1 MGRHHRALAGVLVVL
16 AVLGSS
22 GRAQTPSDW
31 PQWRGRNRDGVITAF
46 SEPRAWPERLTRQWT
61 AEVGLG
67 YATPLLVGDRLFM
80 FSRQGDD
87 EVMSAL
93 DAANGSVL
101 WRSAYPAPFTM
112 QSAAARHGPGPK
124 STPTYANGRVF
135 SIGMTGVVSAF
146 DAPSGKLL
154 WRKPAPGIMTLYT
167 SHAFSPLVD
176 RGMVVFH
183 VGGHG
188 QGALTAYDEATGDV
202 RWRWDGD
209 GPAYGSPIVAELGG
223 TRQIVTF
230 TQDKLVGVDAATGAL
245 LWERPYT
252 TPGTQNSI
260 TPILYGETLIV
271 SGNQQPVVAFTVE
284 RSGDRFVTEDVW
296 ENADASMR
304 MSNGVIAGDVLFG
317 LSTRASGQYFAID
330 ARSGKTIWTSE
341 GRQAGNA
348 AISRWGD
355 LVFSLE
361 DDGELLVL
369 RGVAAGFDPLRRYRL
384 AESPTWAQP
393 VIAGER
399 LFVKDESSLAL
410 WTLN

>member
-1 MGRHHRALAGVLVVL
+1 MAHPHRPLAGVLVVL

-31 PQWRGRNRDGVITAF
+31 PQWRGRNRDGVIAAF

-80 FSRQGDD
+80 FSRQGDN

-93 DAANGSVL
+93 DATNGSVL

-209 GPAYGSPIVAELGG
+209 GPGYGSPIVAELGG

-330 ARSGKTIWTSE
+330 ARSGKTLWASE

-384 AESPTWAQP
+384 TESPTWAQP